1 MSSLGIWTNSSSYM
15 TLDSSLGSYTDNL
28 VPRLIQEEL
37 SVQIPN
43 ENMESIAKLNKDQLI
58 A

>member
-1 MSSLGIWTNSSSYM
+1 M